1 MKQDANKGLAKMYW
15 VLGIIIIL
23 FFVLGGILWWY
34 DKYLIHEIHEH
45 ALSGV
50 LFHYLWK

>member
-34 DKYLIHEIHEH
+34 DKYLIVEH
-45 ALSGV
+45 TLSGV
-50 LFHYLWK
+50 LFHYLWT